1 MEGTRLIL
9 PRGFYTRP
17 LSKKEAIFAEENINI
32 VFWYLRTYNLDEAEW
47 YDVVI
52 FGYLLAVKKY
62 LSVPSTQKV
71 KFVTVAANA
80 MRSCVGNVRDKDK
93 RQPKTVSLCDIIPG
107 TEDMMYIDILSVPDF
122 TEDLF

>member
-1 MEGTRLIL
+1 MEGPRLIL

-17 LSKKEAIFAEENINI
+17 LSKKEAIFAEDNINI
-32 VFWYLRTYNLDEAEW
+32 VYWYLRTYGLDEAEW

-62 LSVPSTQKV
+62 LSVQSTQKV

-80 MRSCVGNVRDKDK
+80 MRSCVGNMRDKDK
-93 RQPKTVSLCDIIPG
+93 RQPKTVSLYDTIPG

-122 TEDLF
+122 TEELF

>member
-1 MEGTRLIL
+1 MEGPRLIL

-62 LSVPSTQKV
+62 LSVPSTQRV

-93 RQPKTVSLCDIIPG
+93 RQPKTVSLYDTIPG
-107 TEDMMYIDILSVPDF
+107 AEDMMYIDILSVPDF

>member
-1 MEGTRLIL
+1 MEGPRLIL

-17 LSKKEAIFAEENINI
+17 LSKKEAVFAEDNINI
-32 VFWYLRTYNLDEAEW
+32 VYWYLRTYGLDEAEW

-80 MRSCVGNVRDKDK
+80 MRSCVGNVRDKDR
-93 RQPKTVSLCDIIPG
+93 RQPKTVSLYDTIPG
-107 TEDMMYIDILSVPDF
+107 TEDLMYIDILSVPDF
-122 TEDLF
+122 TEELF

>member
-1 MEGTRLIL
+1 MKGPRLIL

-17 LSKKEAIFAEENINI
+17 LSKKEAIFAEDNINI
-32 VFWYLRTYNLDEAEW
+32 VYWYLRTYGLDEAEW

-93 RQPKTVSLCDIIPG
+93 RQPKTVSLYDTIPG

-122 TEDLF
+122 TEELF